1 MLHRPYTPPPVVQP
15 EDVAATYATN
25 ATEVVGAV
33 VHRWLLALHQ
43 FIHYFDDDDTAFLFC
58 ARAGVRIRA
67 LYDIFRAAQPDPGP
81 GGEVFWISRVSVAK
95 GVYGTEAGRERAI
108 EHLSREY
115 YHWPLR
121 DMVRGL
127 LQHNPERLSG
137 LDLSVRELD
146 AHGFNFPGYIQSGSP
161 VGKAIKTYLEE
172 CSGAFESYVRS
183 LLSSRSRAVLI
194 DSGWQGSAQSL
205 LRSAFPDISWH
216 GLYFGRILGEAHD
229 PSIRNDCIGLMFESE
244 TVKPTVPET
253 AFVRHR
259 HLVENL
265 LEPNAPSVEEIPA
278 DIFLAKAQ
286 PLITACLDEVPDLEA
301 DALYLGVR
309 SYIEAN
315 AELPMSKVLARHRRA
330 MPELARMLLMPLREE
345 VSLLAGKPRSADFGK
360 SLRVPVVIEPES
372 DLERRSERR
381 LAEALWT
388 EGQIAL
394 EHDPAIARE
403 LQARV
408 TGLSDVA
415 AYFDPAEKTADAL
428 GSMQAVGAI
437 AAGPDVAVITRT
449 KNRPILLRRAAKS
462 VSDQT
467 LQNLHWVVVN
477 DGGDLATV
485 EDVVEGCLLDRRRL
499 TIVSH
504 DASQGMEAA
513 SNAGV
518 AASDAEFVV
527 IHDDDDSWDP
537 TFLERTVS
545 FLRSA
550 HGQRYGGVI
559 THSTYVSEEIV
570 GDTVVEHDRRPYNDW
585 VRNVQLTE
593 MACGNFFP
601 PIAFVFR
608 RSAWEKTGGFNE
620 NLPVLGDWYFNMQ
633 FLTEY
638 DIAVI
643 PEPLALYHHRDRGAS
658 ATGIYSN
665 SVIGGV
671 SKHEEFASI
680 ARNEFLRKHGDKP
693 ACAASIAIGYV
704 QSDIR
709 GRLGHRTRGGGQQ
722 PSTAVLTS
730 SITPDESDRLRAIV
744 EINRTISQRS
754 GLTMRRL
761 RNRVEPL
768 SPDADW
774 DAVVRALQ
782 STRAQVGTPA
792 DFDEAA
798 YLRMNVDVANAVQV
812 GDVRSGYMHYLMY
825 GRAEGR
831 PRASGTGGPR

>member
-1 MLHRPYTPPPVVQP
+1 MMLHRPYTPSSELQP
-15 EDVAATYATN
+15 GEEAATYN
-25 ATEVVGAV
+25 ATATDVVGAV

-43 FIHYFDDDDTAFLFC
+43 FVQYHDDGDTTFLFC
-58 ARAGVRIRA
+58 ARAGVRIRV
-67 LYDIFRAAQPDPGP
+67 LYDVFRAAQPDPGP
-81 GGEVFWISRVSVAK
+81 GGELFWISRVSVAK
-95 GVYGTEAGRERAI
+95 GVYPTAGGREPAI
-108 EHLSREY
+108 AHLSREY
-115 YHWPLR
+115 HHWPLR

-127 LQHNPERLSG
+127 LQHNPERLSA

-146 AHGFNFPGYIQSGSP
+146 AHGFNFPGYIRSGSP
-161 VGKAIKTYLEE
+161 VSKALDAYLQE
-172 CSGAFESYVRS
+172 CGDAFESYVS
-183 LLSSRSRAVLI
+183 SVLSGRSRAVLI

-205 LRSAFPDISWH
+205 LKSAFPDIAWR

-229 PSIRNDCIGLMFESE
+229 PSIRNDCIGLMFEDE
-244 TVKPTVPET
+244 TVKPAVPET

-265 LEPNAPSVEEIPA
+265 LEPNGPSVEEIPA
-278 DIFLAKAQ
+278 GMFLAKAQ
-286 PLITACLDEVPDLEA
+286 PLITACLDEVPDAEA
-301 DALYLGVR
+301 DALYLGVL

-315 AELPMSKVLARHRRA
+315 AALPMSEVFARHRRA
-330 MPELARMLLMPLREE
+330 MPNLARMLLTPRREE
-345 VSLLAGKPRSADFGK
+345 VPLLAGKPRSADFGK
-360 SLRVPVVIEPES
+360 TLSVPVVIDPASDPERTP
-372 DLERRSERR
+372 ETR
-381 LAEALWT
+381 LAAALWT

-394 EHDPAIARE
+394 EHDPATARE
-403 LQARV
+403 MQARV

-415 AYFDPAEKTADAL
+415 SYFDPAGE
-428 GSMQAVGAI
+428 
-437 AAGPDVAVITRT
+437 AAGAHGPMDVGGAVAASPDVAVITRT
-449 KNRPILLRRAAKS
+449 KNRPVLLRRAAKS

-477 DGGDLATV
+477 DGGDLAAV
-485 EDVVEGCLLDRRRL
+485 EEIVERCPLDRRRL

-504 DASQGMEAA
+504 EASQGMEAA
-513 SNAGV
+513 SNAGI

-537 TFLERTVS
+537 TFLERTVG

-550 HGQRYGGVI
+550 RGQRYGGVI
-559 THSTYVSEEIV
+559 THSMYVSEEIV
-570 GDTVVEHDRRPYNDW
+570 DDGVVEHERRPYNDW

-643 PEPLALYHHRDRGAS
+643 PEALASYHHRDRGAS
-658 ATGIYSN
+658 ATGIYAN

-709 GRLGHRTRGGGQQ
+709 GRLGQLA
-722 PSTAVLTS
+722 PSINDLDS
-730 SITPDESDRLRAIV
+730 STTTPRAIGDQDASDRLRAIV
-744 EINRTISQRS
+744 EINCALLHRVP
-754 GLTMRRL
+754 LALRL
-761 RNRVEPL
+761 RRKRVKPL
-768 SPDADW
+768 SPDAGW
-774 DAVVRALQ
+774 DEVVQTLNA
-782 STRAQVGTPA
+782 TGVQVSTPA
-792 DFDEAA
+792 DFDEAG
-798 YLRMNVDVANAVQV
+798 YLRNNSDVAQAVERGEV
-812 GDVRSGYMHYLMY
+812 LSGYMHYLIH

-831 PRASGTGGPR
+831 ARLSCSV